1 MAVYDR
7 AVDKVEKKERFS
19 VFNIY
24 LKKAAEIYGVTRTRA
39 IYEKVSSSGCIFPIF
54 YD

>member
-39 IYEKVSSSGCIFPIF
+39 IYEKVSSSAVVA
-54 YD
+54 